1 MDNDQT
7 LYRFSL
13 FSSVCVL
20 FYEKTSCD
28 LIKQKSTEQPTCNKN
43 FTQFFFLRNKNMLY
57 LSPYKIKSNYP

>member
-28 LIKQKSTEQPTCNKN
+28 LIKQKNTEQMENPADE
-43 FTQFFFLRNKNMLY
+43 
-57 LSPYKIKSNYP
+57 